1 MNADKKQAAYED
13 FLAGMKYPA
22 IAEKYGVSL
31 STVKSWAK
39 RHWKTAGGATSQNG
53 GATEQK
59 NEKTKVAVGDA
70 KPGAPPGNQ
79 NAYKTGEYAAF
90 MDDCLGD
97 EERDF
102 IRRVLPSPL
111 EQLDQEIKLA
121 VVRER
126 MVMKNLAELQAQ
138 RAKPITPNE
147 SSDLADNV
155 TKIAEQREGKGKSS
169 QLIVDRRLLEKII
182 ATQDALTRIQKELS
196 KMIEKRHKLMK
207 EADDGSMGK
216 DIKVTIV
223 RATKGDGG

>member
-13 FLAGMKYPA
+13 FLAGTKYPA

-39 RHWKTAGGATSQNG
+39 RHWKTACGKASQNEGAT
-53 GATEQK
+53 AQK
-59 NEKTKVAVGDA
+59 NEKTKVAVGDT
-70 KPGAPPGNQ
+70 KPGAPSGNQ

-90 MDDCLGD
+90 VEDCLDDD
-97 EERDF
+97 EREF
-102 IRRVLPSPL
+102 IRRELPQPL
-111 EQLDQEIKLA
+111 EQLDHEIKLA
-121 VVRER
+121 VIRER
-126 MVMKNLAELQAQ
+126 KVMKNLAELQAH
-138 RAKPITPNE
+138 RAKPIAPNE

-155 TKIAEQREGKGKSS
+155 TKIAEQRKGKGKSS

-196 KMIEKRHKLMK
+196 KMIEKRHKLLK

>member
-1 MNADKKQAAYED
+1 MAKGEARQKAYELWQASCGKASLKEIADK
-13 FLAGMKYPA
+13 L
-22 IAEKYGVSL
+22 GVLPSKVRKWKSL
-31 STVKSWAK
+31 DKW
-39 RHWKTAGGATSQNG
+39 
-53 GATEQK
+53 
-59 NEKTKVAVGDA
+59 D
-70 KPGAPPGNQ
+70 GAPSEKVERSTKKSKNNSVGAPLGNQ

-138 RAKPITPNE
+138 RAKPIAPNK

-155 TKIAEQREGKGKSS
+155 TKIAEQKEGKGKNS
-169 QLIVDRRLLEKII
+169 QLIVERRLHEKII
-182 ATQDALTRIQKELS
+182 ATHEALTHIQKEIS
-196 KMIEKRHKLMK
+196 RMIEKRHKLMK
-207 EADDGSMGK
+207 ELDDGTLGK
-216 DIKVTIV
+216 DINIII
-223 RATKGDGG
+223 TKAAKEGN